1 MNKKKKILTIL
12 GTFLNRV
19 VGCSS
24 INLSKNLS
32 YKSVLANKSKSINT
46 SPSKGKSEG
55 SNNNNQPAPF
65 PQGSGVWTK
74 GIINIISYTFLV
86 VIIYFF
92 IWDLRISDFFQIFIF
107 SIFSFAISIFISDK
121 FKLSNNKFIK
131 ILQKLVFTN
140 IILAL
145 FGLIGYLLDIS
156 IFNLIFC
163 ADDDFEV
170 ATKGQEAQISTS
182 NKTEVQSSLKEKED
196 LVHITSNTEDKEY
209 YNFKIKKKVI
219 DNVWVLRNKRYR
231 FNFVGC

>member
-1 MNKKKKILTIL
+1 MNKKKNNLTIL
-12 GTFLNRV
+12 GTFLIGV

-24 INLSKNLS
+24 INLSKKLS
-32 YKSVLANKSKSINT
+32 YKSVLAKKSKTIIT
-46 SPSKGKSEG
+46 SPRKGKSEG
-55 SNNNNQPAPF
+55 SNNNKFNHPAPF

-145 FGLIGYLLDIS
+145 FGLIGYLLDPLS
-156 IFNLIFC
+156 PVREGYF
-163 ADDDFEV
+163 
-170 ATKGQEAQISTS
+170 
-182 NKTEVQSSLKEKED
+182 
-196 LVHITSNTEDKEY
+196 
-209 YNFKIKKKVI
+209 
-219 DNVWVLRNKRYR
+219 
-231 FNFVGC
+231 